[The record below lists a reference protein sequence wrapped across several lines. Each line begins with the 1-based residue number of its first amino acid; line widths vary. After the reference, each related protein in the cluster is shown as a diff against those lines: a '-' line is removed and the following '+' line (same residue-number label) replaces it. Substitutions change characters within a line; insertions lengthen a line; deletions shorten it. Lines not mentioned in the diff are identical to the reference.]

1 MANLSFKLTPRII
14 QGDDLSSQGSS
25 DSHVY
30 IEYNNFY
37 PAGTNVS
44 AYRIEANLSLS
55 NVTVNDDLSVT
66 FTYGGIQYVRAYSR
80 FSTAPVGYNVT
91 KTLWDGQGNQKW
103 QLASDIASSFDTGQ
117 IRVAGTEPKTYTV
130 PANGSIDI
138 PELKAFRWLSS
149 AVVSDECEVFV
160 GGKVTNI
167 IPTYKP
173 NGLRKNGE
181 WKSIQEL
188 KLSTYIRTSGNWN
201 DVGTEQVATSGQA
214 NKGQTRRREG
224 GQWKQ
229 ERPFA

>member
-14 QGDDLSSQGSS
+14 QGGNLSSQGSS
-25 DSHVY
+25 DSNVF

-66 FTYGGIQYVRAYSR
+66 FTYGGIQYVRAYTR
-80 FSTAPVGYNVT
+80 FSTSPVGYNVT
-91 KTLWDGQGNQKW
+91 KTLWDGNGGQKW
-103 QLASDIASSFDTGQ
+103 QLTSDIASSFDTGQ
-117 IRVAGTEPKTYTV
+117 IRVAGTEPRTYTV

-138 PELKAFRWLSS
+138 PEIKAFRWLFS
-149 AVVSDECEVFV
+149 AVVSDECEVYV

-173 NGLRKNGE
+173 NGIMKNGE
-181 WKSIQEL
+181 WKSVQQL
-188 KLSTYIRTSGNWN
+188 KLSTFIRTSGNWD
-201 DVGTEQVATSGQA
+201 DVGTEQVATIGQA
-214 NKGQTRRREG
+214 NKGHTRRRQS

-229 ERPFA
+229 EGPF